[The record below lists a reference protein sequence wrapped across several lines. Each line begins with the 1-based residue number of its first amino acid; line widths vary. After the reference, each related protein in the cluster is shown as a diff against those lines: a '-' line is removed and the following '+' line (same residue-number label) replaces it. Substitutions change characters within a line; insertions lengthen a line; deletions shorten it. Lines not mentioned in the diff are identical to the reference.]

1 MRLETNHS
9 LASQAGLTALISEI
23 ISLCL
28 PKVLINWE
36 GLLLHYNY
44 FLYLPVCQTHIQT
57 ATFHLPA
64 ASLPSKNQIR
74 TSCYGLRGP
83 PRSGLPSKSQLLVVN
98 LNYPRPLFS
107 PPHEP
112 ALRQAVPSSGIPCP
126 SIRSQL
132 KVTSSRR
139 PSLMAPSED
148 TPSSTFTFEFYSAL
162 SPSETHIG
170 CCSVT
175 SDSLQ
180 PHGYTTPGFPV
191 LHYLPELAQTHVH

>member
-1 MRLETNHS
+1 MNGIEITLLHASNSSSPEPQALRPETNHS

-83 PRSGLPSKSQLLVVN
+83 PRSGLPSKSHLLVVN

-107 PPHEP
+107 PPHKP
-112 ALRQAVPSSGIPCP
+112 ALRQAVRSLFWNSLPLRQVSTQGPEGGCP
-126 SIRSQL
+126 
-132 KVTSSRR
+132 
-139 PSLMAPSED
+139 
-148 TPSSTFTFEFYSAL
+148 
-162 SPSETHIG
+162 
-170 CCSVT
+170 
-175 SDSLQ
+175 
-180 PHGYTTPGFPV
+180 
-191 LHYLPELAQTHVH
+191 